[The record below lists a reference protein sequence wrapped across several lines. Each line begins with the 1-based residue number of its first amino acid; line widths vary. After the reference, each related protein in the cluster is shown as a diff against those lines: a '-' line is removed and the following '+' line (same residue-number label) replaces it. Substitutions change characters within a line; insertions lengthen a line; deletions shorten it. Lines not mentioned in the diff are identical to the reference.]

1 MSPETDDSIMD
12 EASKLIDAESKRN
25 KRSRPGTPR
34 PKDKKLLDLAKD
46 EDPIAM
52 MKELVGE
59 EHVEEDR
66 LNIDEIIEKLMSVRF
81 KQPGAM

>member
-1 MSPETDDSIMD
+1 MTPETEDSD
-12 EASKLIDAESKRN
+12 EGQKRN
-25 KRSRPGTPR
+25 KKSRPGTPR
-34 PKDKKLLDLAKD
+34 PKDKNMRELAQE